1 MKAIL
6 PSVFS
11 IAGVSEGDRLPQY
24 SSIGCYTILYQTRKG
39 NFLCAKCASEHED
52 EDDAV
57 SHAGS
62 YDEGEPVNC
71 NTCEVEIESSYGP
84 VTVDETT
91 MSPNSTEYE
100 ATPATE
106 RSA

>member
-6 PSVFS
+6 PHIFS
-11 IAGVSEGDRLPQY
+11 IAGVQLDEKLPQY
-24 SSIGCYTILYQTRKG
+24 SSIGGYTILYQTRKG
-39 NFLCAKCASEHED
+39 NFLCAKCATAHDD

-71 NTCEVEIESSYGP
+71 NTCEEEIESSYGP

-91 MSPNSTEYE
+91 ISPTSSEYE
-100 ATPATE
+100 VAPATE